1 MLPTLGGGGTE
12 RSFLNLAKGLC
23 EAGYQVDIVLKKKI
37 GDYIQQVPEGITLI
51 DLNAPRMGATL
62 PGLVR
67 YLRSYRPRALFTGL
81 ELPNIIAVMANI
93 LAGRKT
99 KVIISVRSVTSQY
112 RRSFLPHRSL
122 EKALMAM
129 ILPLA
134 DEIVAVSQET
144 ARDFS
149 QYLQISPSR
158 ICVIYNP
165 TITPALLEKA
175 QQTVDHPWL
184 QADQPPL
191 IMSAGRLSPVKG
203 FSTLIKAF
211 AHVRKHIPAR
221 LMILGEGEQR
231 QELEGLIYHLGLQ
244 AEASLPGFQQN
255 PYAFMKHAAVFVLS
269 SIHDASPNVLI
280 EAMACGCSIVTTNS
294 PGGSAELI
302 NYGEFGHVA
311 PVGDELS
318 LAQAIIEAIAGEARK
333 PPPEWLAQFE
343 YQRVIQQYLEL
354 L

>member
-12 RSFLNLAKGLC
+12 RTFLNLAEGLC

-37 GDYIQQVPEGITLI
+37 GDYIQQVPEGITLV
-51 DLNAPRMGATL
+51 DLNAPRMGAAL

-67 YLRSYRPRALFTGL
+67 YLRNFRPRALLTGL
-81 ELPNIIAVMANI
+81 DLPNIVAVMANI
-93 LAGRKT
+93 IAGRKT
-99 KVIISVRSVTSQY
+99 KIIISVRSVVSQY
-112 RRSFLPHRSL
+112 RHSFLPHRSL
-122 EKALMAM
+122 EKALMGM

-134 DEIVAVSQET
+134 DEIVAVSQQA
-144 ARDFS
+144 ARDFAD
-149 QYLQISPSR
+149 YLQISSSR
-158 ICVIYNP
+158 IRVIYNP

-175 QQTVDHPWL
+175 QRPVNHPWFE
-184 QADQPPL
+184 AGQPPL

-211 AHVRKHIPAR
+211 AHVHQRLPAR

-231 QELEGLIYHLGLQ
+231 QELEALIAHLGLQ
-244 AEASLPGFQQN
+244 AEVSLPGFQQN
-255 PYAFMKHAAVFVLS
+255 PYAFMKHAAVFALS
-269 SIHDASPNVLI
+269 SLHDASPNVLI

-302 NYGEFGHVA
+302 NYGEFGHVV
-311 PVGDELS
+311 PVGDEFL
-318 LAQAIIEAIAGEARK
+318 LAQAIIEVIAGDTRK
-333 PPPEWLAQFE
+333 PAPEWLAQFE
-343 YQRVIQQYLEL
+343 YQRVIRQYLEL